1 MNPTLPA
8 KLALL
13 ALLLPAVAMAK
24 STDRNQPMTIESND
38 QSGNMLDDDG
48 KIRYSGNV
56 VIVQGTLQIHAST
69 ADVFRKAGDIDRVV
83 LTGKQATLKQELDD
97 GSPMDAVADNIDYK
111 VGTDTVVLTGN
122 YRMTSPKG
130 TNAGQRMVYNT
141 KTGDMQGGGDGSR
154 VHTVIQ
160 PKNPA
165 PAATPAAGAKPA
177 TKPAAKPAAT
187 TPAKPA
193 TPPKQGGQ

>member
-24 STDRNQPMTIESND
+24 STDRNQPMDITSAS
-38 QSGNMLDDDG
+38 QSGNMLDDNG
-48 KIRYSGNV
+48 KIRYTGNV
-56 VIVQGTLQIHAST
+56 VIIQGTLEIHADT
-69 ADVFRKAGDIDRVV
+69 ADLFRKDGDIDRVV
-83 LTGKQATLKQELDD
+83 LTGKQATLKQQMDD

-141 KTGDMQGGGDGSR
+141 KTGDMQGGGDGTR

-160 PKNPA
+160 PKNAA
-165 PAATPAAGAKPA
+165 PAAAPAAGA
-177 TKPAAKPAAT
+177 KPAAKPAAT
-187 TPAKPA
+187 PAKPT
-193 TPPKQGGQ
+193 TPAKQGGQ

>member
-1 MNPTLPA
+1 MNRTLPA

-13 ALLLPAVAMAK
+13 ALLLPALAMAK
-24 STDRNQPMTIESND
+24 SSDRNQPMDITSAS
-38 QSGNMLDDDG
+38 QSGNMLDDNG

-56 VIVQGTLQIHAST
+56 VIIQGTLEIHADT
-69 ADVFRKAGDIDRVV
+69 ADLFKKNGDIDRVV

-111 VGTDTVVLTGN
+111 VPTDTVILTGN

-141 KTGDMQGGGDGSR
+141 KTGDMQGGGDGTR

-160 PKNPA
+160 PKNAA
-165 PAATPAAGAKPA
+165 PAGTPAAGAKPA
-177 TKPAAKPAAT
+177 AKPAAT
-187 TPAKPA
+187 PAK
-193 TPPKQGGQ
+193 PKQGGQ